1 MRVTRPIF
9 ALALAAL
16 ISPLT
21 APGSAQADSLA
32 GAYLAGRS
40 AAITGDHAQ
49 AATYFDRAIQLDPGN
64 AFLVSNSVFAHA
76 SLGEWA
82 AAAEVAEGLPDG
94 AEGQEL
100 VALVDFVR
108 HVSEDRLQEAIDMIE
123 AGDGPGPLAD
133 DLARAWL
140 TFGQGDM
147 SGAVDTFEALASE
160 RGLEELA
167 ALHLALARAAV
178 GDFEAAHEILSGGT
192 GVQISNTERVV
203 RARAVVMLQLDMRAE
218 ALDLL
223 DGYTQAVPDPG
234 LLALQARVGSGEDV
248 PYDFVNTAQDGV
260 AEVFFTVAQLLAGD
274 RNTTLPLL
282 MAQAARGIDP
292 DHTDAMVLAGEFMG
306 ATEQFQLAAAT
317 YGEVPEDDPNYIEAQ
332 MGRAEALE
340 SLGQEEEA
348 IGILAD
354 LAAARPDLA
363 SVQAAYGDIL
373 RRDEQFEGA
382 IEAYTAVL
390 DLVDADQPRY
400 WFIHYARA
408 ISYHQTDNWDP
419 AEADF
424 RRALELNP
432 EQPNVLNYLGY
443 SLVEQRRNF
452 DEALGM
458 IQRAVAARPESGY
471 IIDSLGWVYYRLG
484 RFEEAVAPMERAVE
498 LEPNDPIVNDH
509 LGDVYWV
516 NGRYREAEFQWH
528 RALSFDPEEE
538 DAVRIRRK
546 LEVGLDVVLE
556 EEGGVGV
563 LEEE

>member
-1 MRVTRPIF
+1 MRLKHSLFAFAVMAMALPVT
-9 ALALAAL
+9 ANAEGLAGSYLAAR
-16 ISPLT
+16 
-21 APGSAQADSLA
+21 A
-32 GAYLAGRS
+32 
-40 AAITGDHAQ
+40 AAISGDHGQ
-49 AATYFDRAIQLDPGN
+49 AAAYFDRALDLDPGN
-64 AFLVSNSVFAHA
+64 PFLVSNSVFAHA
-76 SLGEWA
+76 SLGQWER
-82 AAAEVAEGLPDG
+82 AAEVAEGLPEG

-108 HVSEDRLQEAIDMIE
+108 HVSEDELQAAIDMIE

-147 SGAVDTFEALASE
+147 TGTVETFEALASE

-192 GVQISNTERVV
+192 GVQITNTERVV

-234 LLALQARVGSGEDV
+234 LLALQARVGSGEDIA
-248 PYDFVNTAQDGV
+248 YDFVITAQDGV
-260 AEVFFTVAQLLAGD
+260 AEVFFNVAQLLSGD

-282 MAQAARGIDP
+282 MAQAARGIDEG
-292 DHTDAMVLAGEFMG
+292 HSDAVVLAGELMRE
-306 ATEQFQLAAAT
+306 TDQFQLAADT
-317 YGEVPEDDPNYIEAQ
+317 YTTVPEDDPNYIEAQ

-340 SLGQEEEA
+340 DLGAQEEA
-348 IGILAD
+348 IGILSA
-354 LAAARPDLA
+354 LAEARPDLA
-363 SVQAAYGDIL
+363 SVHAAYGDIL
-373 RRDEQFEGA
+373 RRSEQFEGA
-382 IEAYTAVL
+382 IAAYTAVL
-390 DLVDADQPRY
+390 DLVDSDLPRY

-408 ISYHQTDNWDP
+408 ISYHQLDDWDP

-443 SLVEQRRNF
+443 SLVEQRRSF

-458 IQRAVAARPESGY
+458 IQRAVAARPDSGY

-516 NGRYREAEFQWH
+516 NGRFREAEFQWH
-528 RALSFDPEEE
+528 RALSFDPEDE
-538 DAVRIRRK
+538 DADRIRRK
-546 LEVGLDVVLE
+546 LDVGLDVVLE
-556 EEGGVGV
+556 EEGGAGV